1 VEEPVVVWLNE
12 QDLEKLAIIEA
23 TGMSREDAFRAA
35 LTSLANDCTAVALA
49 IGQRPRQRSTA

>member
-1 VEEPVVVWLNE
+1 VVVWLNE